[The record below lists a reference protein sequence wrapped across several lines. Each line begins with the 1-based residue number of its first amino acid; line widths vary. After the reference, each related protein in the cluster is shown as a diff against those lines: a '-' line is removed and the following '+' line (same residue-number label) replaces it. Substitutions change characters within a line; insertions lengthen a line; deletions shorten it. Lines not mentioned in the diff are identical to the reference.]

1 MNYLIKNER
10 LKLKY
15 EPGKGAWTYHIE
27 IPNTGHIIG
36 KWGSLKVSGFIDN
49 YELKSKN
56 LFTIKKGQDKWISIN
71 EEIRKS
77 INKSGGDT
85 VTVTL
90 YLLAAEEKLT
100 EKKILEIFR
109 ESGVLNRFKNLDEDE
124 KAEILQTILSQKSDE
139 KKIKII
145 VKEIDKLSIQK

>member
-1 MNYLIKNER
+1 MNYLIKNKR

-36 KWGSLKVSGFIDN
+36 KWGSLKVSGFIDD

-56 LFTIKKGQDKWISIN
+56 LFTIKAGQDKLLSIN
-71 EEIRKS
+71 EEIRNS

-85 VTVTL
+85 VVVTL
-90 YLLAAEEKLT
+90 YLLAAEETIT
-100 EKKILEIFR
+100 ENKILEIFK
-109 ESGVLNRFKNLDEDE
+109 ESGVLNRFKKLNKDE
-124 KAEILQTILSQKSDE
+124 KAEILRNILSKTSEE
-139 KKIKII
+139 KQIKMIA
-145 VKEIDKLSIQK
+145 KEIDKLSIK